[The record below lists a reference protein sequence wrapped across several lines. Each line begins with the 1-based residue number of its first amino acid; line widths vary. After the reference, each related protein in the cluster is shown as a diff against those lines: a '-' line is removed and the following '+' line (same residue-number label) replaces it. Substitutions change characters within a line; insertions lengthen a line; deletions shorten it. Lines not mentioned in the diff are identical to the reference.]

1 MMLTN
6 PNTVGL
12 FEEEICLICELVHAA
27 GGQMYCDGANMNA
40 LVGTARPG
48 DMGFD
53 VMHVN
58 LHKTFSVPHGGGGP
72 GDSIP
77 GIGVAGGVVNDG
89 GHTFG
94 SYDLNYNNAGG
105 APDQDT
111 VAVGG
116 GGLPASGYIP
126 NLSSTTPGDI
136 SPSQQPVY
144 GGTLPAPGTEYGVG
158 LGGLAKPADT
168 TPNIAGQKIG
178 SYIKGRSYLG
188 SGG

>member
-1 MMLTN
+1 MPTHRQATVVAFGPAGTGGMGHRTDANLKAAFKYSPLYNEYSESAVTN
-6 PNTVGL
+6 
-12 FEEEICLICELVHAA
+12 A
-27 GGQMYCDGANMNA
+27 GISSLN
-40 LVGTARPG
+40 
-48 DMGFD
+48 
-53 VMHVN
+53 
-58 LHKTFSVPHGGGGP
+58 GGGGP

-111 VAVGG
+111 VSVGG
-116 GGLPASGYIP
+116 GGLPASGYVP